1 MRSYLWY
8 EDHQDAG
15 QVSFLDVSQQCV
27 LVQLIASAEVIASR
41 VARRTHFMP
50 SSLISSQLALLEPL
64 GPDEGT
70 QLTCHTTSSVEE
82 VVSGIHA
89 YLSSLP
95 PPQ

>member
-1 MRSYLWY
+1 
-8 EDHQDAG
+8 
-15 QVSFLDVSQQCV
+15 
-27 LVQLIASAEVIASR
+27 
-41 VARRTHFMP
+41 MP

-82 VVSGIHA
+82 VVTGICA
-89 YLSSLP
+89 FISSLP